1 MDSIAVIKPEMGV
14 LSQERLSLSPFGAL
28 SQAFAEELLA
38 RAERVEGQWSQVPLD
53 LLQEGENQPASPPVR
68 PVIQVDLKLV
78 LEALRK
84 EKNRSEQQRATER
97 IVERILQ
104 RRETLRETVIK
115 PAPSEQSQVEKPQAP
130 QHTTQIQ
137 QNIYQILN
145 QILRVQRPDGTWG
158 EQLLRQPSETMPA
171 KTGRPGQLG
180 RQAAVFSQTL
190 RVLREEGK
198 AFPAPQTADRQTAGW
213 SAVPGNVPAER
224 STTPLD
230 LTHREK
236 EAGTETA
243 TKSGQQAAVQ
253 LLRTAE
259 RLERVLRTEAA
270 QTEETIK
277 KETKTMPIVQKM
289 GPNQEHDLPER
300 SAHREQSTGSLHTS
314 EPVSGKK
321 QAQASDAIH
330 TAARQLEQLTR
341 QGAEGDKKQQISAP
355 HPLQT
360 GQRTEQSQPVTARD
374 IRTVTVE
381 KAGKLDGKPA
391 PAATTAPLPGV
402 ELTHRTEEEKEAQ
415 KPPVQSVEKDRKA
428 EQSQPVTVRDILTVT
443 AKTANPAASESAS
456 AAAMVPLSGVELTHR
471 TEEEKEAQT
480 LPIQPMEKGR
490 NAEHSQPVTARDI
503 RTVAAEKSSQPD
515 GKPAPAAATAPL
527 PGVELTHRTE
537 EEKEAQMPPVQPMKK
552 YQTAEHSQPVTARDI
567 RTVTTEQSGPAAGEL
582 APASATAP
590 LPGVELA
597 HRTEEE
603 KEVQAPP
610 VQPVEKGRTAEHS
623 QPVTARDIRTATA
636 EKTSPMASEPAPA
649 VKTVPLPGVELTHRT
664 EEEKES
670 QIPPAQPMEKG
681 RKAEHSQPVTV
692 RDIRTVA
699 AEKTSP
705 TVNEPAPAAITDPLP
720 GVELT
725 HRTEEEQ
732 EAQTPPVQPVERGR
746 NAEHSQPVTA
756 RDIRTVS
763 AEKTSPMASGPAP
776 AATTA
781 PLPGVELTHRMEEEK
796 EVQTPPVQPVKKGQ
810 AAEYSQPVTAR
821 DIRTVSAETANPT
834 DSEPAPASTA
844 APLPGV
850 ELTHR
855 TEEKETQPPTV
866 QQVQKSISR
875 TEQNH
880 QAALRDI
887 RTGKRLSHVQRTT
900 SSNLQSPVFAGGA
913 DTAPTSVVS
922 RMAQQSQPSGPIQGG
937 LSPTAMPMGPELT
950 LRTGEAPAG
959 QQFSVGMEYPQ
970 TPSERVQRES
980 PLTVAAEDI
989 RVGRRFTKAH
999 TPLKDEA
1006 EEEPSLA
1013 GVLPPLTLEERQTSP
1028 GQPVGE
1034 TPRNIQRRSAA
1045 RRAETASQ
1053 PVELTY
1059 GPSQQPAEQAPA
1071 QTSKK
1076 ADGQGESDYVRNL
1089 PDWARRFLKESW
1101 SGHAGTQEMSVARN
1115 ISTQQ
1120 GEEETVQWTAPNYR
1134 PAPPMDHREKRQE
1147 EPKRPQ
1153 QVHISEAEI
1162 QRTADRVYR
1171 ILEDR
1176 IREERIRLGF

>member
-115 PAPSEQSQVEKPQAP
+115 PAPSEQSEVEKPQAP

-456 AAAMVPLSGVELTHR
+456 AAAMVPLPGVELAHR
-471 TEEEKEAQT
+471 TEEEKEAKT
-480 LPIQPMEKGR
+480 PLVQPMEKEWT
-490 NAEHSQPVTARDI
+490 AEHSQPVTARDI
-503 RTVAAEKSSQPD
+503 RTVAAEKTSPTVNEPAQVTTTVPLPGVELTHRTEEEKEVQTPPVQPIEEGRKVEHSQPVTARD
-515 GKPAPAAATAPL
+515 IRTVTTEQYGPAAGELAPASATAPL

-537 EEKEAQMPPVQPMKK
+537 EEKEAQK
-552 YQTAEHSQPVTARDI
+552 
-567 RTVTTEQSGPAAGEL
+567 
-582 APASATAP
+582 
-590 LPGVELA
+590 
-597 HRTEEE
+597 
-603 KEVQAPP
+603 PP
-610 VQPVEKGRTAEHS
+610 VQPVEKGQTAEHS

-681 RKAEHSQPVTV
+681 RKAEHIHRFEENCPDWAVEEITV
-692 RDIRTVA
+692 ENL
-699 AEKTSP
+699 AECAEMDLEW
-705 TVNEPAPAAITDPLP
+705 NRLY
-720 GVELT
+720 
-725 HRTEEEQ
+725 RQ
-732 EAQTPPVQPVERGR
+732 ERENG
-746 NAEHSQPVTA
+746 
-756 RDIRTVS
+756 
-763 AEKTSPMASGPAP
+763 
-776 AATTA
+776 
-781 PLPGVELTHRMEEEK
+781 
-796 EVQTPPVQPVKKGQ
+796 
-810 AAEYSQPVTAR
+810 
-821 DIRTVSAETANPT
+821 AETTQSRMDERHAMSKAFAHY
-834 DSEPAPASTA
+834 DA
-844 APLPGV
+844 LG
-850 ELTHR
+850 LTG
-855 TEEKETQPPTV
+855 
-866 QQVQKSISR
+866 
-875 TEQNH
+875 
-880 QAALRDI
+880 LLL
-887 RTGKRLSHVQRTT
+887 RTGGRVVAFTMG
-900 SSNLQSPVFAGGA
+900 SPIGA
-913 DTAPTSVVS
+913 DTFDIHFEKAY
-922 RMAQQSQPSGPIQGG
+922 GEIQGAY
-937 LSPTAMPMGPELT
+937 AMIN
-950 LRTGEAPAG
+950 RAFARWIRDH
-959 QQFSVGMEYPQ
+959 YPQ
-970 TPSERVQRES
+970 VCYLNREDDMG
-980 PLTVAAEDI
+980 LEGL
-989 RVGRRFTKAH
+989 RKA
-999 TPLKDEA
+999 
-1006 EEEPSLA
+1006 
-1013 GVLPPLTLEERQTSP
+1013 
-1028 GQPVGE
+1028 
-1034 TPRNIQRRSAA
+1034 
-1045 RRAETASQ
+1045 
-1053 PVELTY
+1053 
-1059 GPSQQPAEQAPA
+1059 
-1071 QTSKK
+1071 
-1076 ADGQGESDYVRNL
+1076 
-1089 PDWARRFLKESW
+1089 KESYYPDCMVEKY
-1101 SGHAGTQEMSVARN
+1101 TLVRPMS
-1115 ISTQQ
+1115 
-1120 GEEETVQWTAPNYR
+1120 
-1134 PAPPMDHREKRQE
+1134 
-1147 EPKRPQ
+1147 
-1153 QVHISEAEI
+1153 
-1162 QRTADRVYR
+1162 
-1171 ILEDR
+1171 
-1176 IREERIRLGF
+1176 

>member
-391 PAATTAPLPGV
+391 PAAT
-402 ELTHRTEEEKEAQ
+402 
-415 KPPVQSVEKDRKA
+415 
-428 EQSQPVTVRDILTVT
+428 
-443 AKTANPAASESAS
+443 
-456 AAAMVPLSGVELTHR
+456 
-471 TEEEKEAQT
+471 
-480 LPIQPMEKGR
+480 
-490 NAEHSQPVTARDI
+490 
-503 RTVAAEKSSQPD
+503 
-515 GKPAPAAATAPL
+515 TAPL